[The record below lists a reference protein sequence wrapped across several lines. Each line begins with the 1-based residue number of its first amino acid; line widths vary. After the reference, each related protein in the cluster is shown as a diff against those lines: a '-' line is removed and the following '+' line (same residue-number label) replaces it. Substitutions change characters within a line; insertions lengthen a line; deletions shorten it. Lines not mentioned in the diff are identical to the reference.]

1 MGTQRGPGRRVNALT
16 LGVAVAAAMTGPP
29 PLRPDTIPPAVTRA
43 AAMHQ
48 PGDDAWIAEDKLQHL
63 GMSFAATAFSY
74 AGARTVLEPDPAL
87 VVAGSAALL
96 AGIAKEI
103 HDARS
108 GRRFSFRD
116 LAWDAAGVALGLTLA
131 HRIR

>member
-1 MGTQRGPGRRVNALT
+1 VNALT
-16 LGVAVAAAMTGPP
+16 LAAAMVAAMTGPP
-29 PLRPDTIPPAVTRA
+29 PLAPDTIPPAVTRA
-43 AAMHQ
+43 VALRP
-48 PGDDAWIAEDKLQHL
+48 PGNDAWIAEDKLQHL
-63 GMSFAATAFSY
+63 GMSFAATAFAY
-74 AGARTVLEPDPAL
+74 AGARTLIEPDPAL

-103 HDARS
+103 HDARA
-108 GRRFSFRD
+108 GRGFSLKD

>member
-1 MGTQRGPGRRVNALT
+1 MV
-16 LGVAVAAAMTGPP
+16 AAMTGPP
-29 PLRPDTIPPAVTRA
+29 PLGPDTIPPAVTRA
-43 AAMHQ
+43 VAMSP

-63 GMSFAATAFSY
+63 GMSFAATAFAY
-74 AGARTVLEPDPAL
+74 AGARTMIEPDPAL

-103 HDARS
+103 HDARA
-108 GRRFSFRD
+108 GRGFSLKD